1 VNNSP
6 LFVLRHHCAPISDLL
21 VEPHSDAVL
30 ISAAMDGG
38 VAAWDFRNLTTMTKS
53 SDDSLLSMNRS
64 SRVVRDPSGVLYSKH
79 SQQSSRNNQCSFGP
93 VHLTKGISSRRRT
106 VQCLGGDA
114 TLREWDYRNG
124 EIVRERTTGHCD
136 TVSSFVALAR
146 DKVLG
151 TQLESAGPD
160 IADVTL
166 SASWDGTI
174 RMRSFFSE

>member
-1 VNNSP
+1 LNILSGHFGWVTRVEYWGPNTIISASTDRSIGLWDVRVNNSP

-79 SQQSSRNNQCSFGP
+79 
-93 VHLTKGISSRRRT
+93 
-106 VQCLGGDA
+106 
-114 TLREWDYRNG
+114 
-124 EIVRERTTGHCD
+124 
-136 TVSSFVALAR
+136 
-146 DKVLG
+146 
-151 TQLESAGPD
+151 
-160 IADVTL
+160 
-166 SASWDGTI
+166 
-174 RMRSFFSE
+174 